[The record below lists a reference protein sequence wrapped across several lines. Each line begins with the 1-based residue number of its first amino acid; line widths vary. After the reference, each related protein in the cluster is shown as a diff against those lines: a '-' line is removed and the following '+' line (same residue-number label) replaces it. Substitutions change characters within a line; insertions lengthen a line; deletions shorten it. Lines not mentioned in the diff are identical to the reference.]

1 MIALILAAAISSAP
15 AAHVEDA
22 VMVAMY
28 SAVGA
33 MAERAYVA
41 SWLDE
46 QDVVRAGAIE
56 RLAAVGRQL
65 DSLDAPTLKAS
76 PFESDAKA
84 SPFADDAKPD
94 PFDGEPKLFWW
105 STAETKTER
114 W

>member
-1 MIALILAAAISSAP
+1 MLAMILAAAISSAP

-33 MAERAYVA
+33 KAERAYVA

-46 QDVVRAGAIE
+46 QDSV
-56 RLAAVGRQL
+56 RQL
-65 DSLDAPTLKAS
+65 ALDHRAN
-76 PFESDAKA
+76 PFEGEAKA

-105 STAETKTER
+105 STAEMKVER